1 MPGAGAAAR
10 PPTADVALTWQDK
23 YKAYFLRLEAEKNQ
37 TSEILSQWKEKRDA
51 EVAKIDADYL
61 QNIGNVTTGRDQY
74 KSWYDEALALDEER
88 QAKFKTMVS
97 ARRAGNVLDF
107 FCEAAPAYS
116 PRAWADRRHEGSRRQ
131 R

>member
-1 MPGAGAAAR
+1 M
-10 PPTADVALTWQDK
+10 ADVALTWQDK

-37 TSEILSQWKEKRDA
+37 TQEILSQWKEKRDA

-97 ARRAGNVLDF
+97 SRRETCCA
-107 FCEAAPAYS
+107 FCAMLLQMTHAH
-116 PRAWADRRHEGSRRQ
+116 ADCRHEGSRRQ